1 MRWGKS
7 ALALGLA
14 AVVAAG
20 AAALAWRGEPI
31 AVTAR
36 LVSVPFGISPPGLDD
51 PARIS
56 RGARHY
62 AQFCAG
68 CHAYPGAPSRAVGRS
83 LSPPA
88 PVLHRRI
95 GNWPDELLFTT
106 VRDGVENSGMPAWP
120 APVREDEVWD
130 MVAFLRLLP
139 RLDPAAYSE
148 LTGAAGIA
156 DVAGPV
162 RACVRCHGANG
173 EGRDGIP
180 RLDIQS
186 PEYLAD
192 ALRAFRDG
200 ARASGVM
207 QIAAQGLDD
216 EAIEALA
223 REFGAMDP
231 PDPPLSPDAPP
242 EIVTAGDPARKVPP
256 CIACHGTSEPAR
268 SAFPALRGQDRRY
281 LALQLKL
288 FSKSPQ
294 ARGGGPFRQLMQ
306 IAAHGLGPEDIAR
319 AADWYAGEGVPGT
332 SAPSR

>member
-1 MRWGKS
+1 MRWGRA

-14 AVVAAG
+14 AGIAAG
-20 AAALAWRGEPI
+20 AAAVAWRGDPI
-31 AVTAR
+31 AATAR
-36 LVSVPFGISPPGLDD
+36 LVSIPFGISPPDLDD

-83 LSPPA
+83 LRPPA

-106 VRDGVENSGMPAWP
+106 VRDGVPNSGMPAWP
-120 APVREDEVWD
+120 APAREDEVWD

-139 RLDPAAYSE
+139 RLDPAAYSA
-148 LTGAAGIA
+148 LTGAEDDSG
-156 DVAGPV
+156 VAGPI
-162 RACVRCHGANG
+162 RACVRCHGDKG

-186 PEYLAD
+186 PHYLAD

-200 ARASGVM
+200 ERASGVM

-216 EAIEALA
+216 EVIEGLA
-223 REFGAMDP
+223 REFGVMVR
-231 PDPPLSPDAPP
+231 PDPPPGRDAPP
-242 EIVTAGDPARKVPP
+242 EVVTAGAPERKVPP
-256 CIACHGTSEPAR
+256 CIACHGTSEPVR
-268 SAFPALRGQDRRY
+268 PGFPALRGQDGRY
-281 LALQLKL
+281 LVLQLELFTKL
-288 FSKSPQ
+288 PQ
-294 ARGGGPFRQLMQ
+294 RRGGGRYRQLMQ
-306 IAAHGLGPEDIAR
+306 IAAHGLLPDEIIR
-319 AADWYAGEGVPGT
+319 AAGWYAAEPLPEP
-332 SAPSR
+332 AAASR